1 MGRSDREFFIQRRK
15 EVQQALLS
23 HDEMKLLDE
32 TVQAYWDNIKQMK
45 SSIEQLNIQ
54 LNQQSIEE
62 QQFEETQQLLHD
74 IKAAVKKPFSSREQL
89 SKR

>member
-74 IKAAVKKPFSSREQL
+74 IKAAVKEAVQLKGSS
-89 SKR
+89 

>member
-1 MGRSDREFFIQRRK
+1 
-15 EVQQALLS
+15 
-23 HDEMKLLDE
+23 MKLLDE

-54 LNQQSIEE
+54 LNHQSIEE

-74 IKAAVKKPFSSREQL
+74 IKAAVKEAVQLWRSS
-89 SKR
+89 